1 LFSAEV
7 NPPCPNSVIEALACG
22 LPVIGFDTGSLSEI
36 VPGDAGRLAA
46 YGANP
51 WKLQKP
57 DISAL
62 EHVAVEVLE
71 DQPRFRN
78 AARQQAELRL
88 GLDKMVDEYLKI
100 LL

>member
-1 LFSAEV
+1 
-7 NPPCPNSVIEALACG
+7 
-22 LPVIGFDTGSLSEI
+22 
-36 VPGDAGRLAA
+36 
-46 YGANP
+46 
-51 WKLQKP
+51 LQKP